1 MMKLDKAG
9 QLTRRGALASG
20 VGVLAMPFI
29 ARLGFA
35 QDKIPVGVIV
45 GLTGRAG
52 PWGVPVA
59 DAIRLVV
66 KQINEA
72 GGIKSKGGAQ
82 IELIVADHQS
92 QAQLAGTLTE
102 RMTQLQNVVAVIGNA
117 TTGATLVG
125 SKAAEAA
132 KTPMLTTDL
141 GESLTE
147 QGLKYLFRIGPRSSS
162 LAAAAVQFAR
172 ESAKKAGTQPKRI
185 AILADDTAFS
195 QDSANGLLRELKNT
209 DWKVAENVSYPGG
222 GVSDFVPIMQRLKL
236 TGVDLLFQATFAPD
250 GIQIVRAMKAI
261 DYNPIAAVHVAGAP
275 YAPDFQAALKEDAE
289 FITDAVGFVPELVS
303 TNEFLS
309 EIGKVYQK
317 TYNRPIDD
325 QASLAVNC
333 VGVLYDAL
341 ERAKEVTRE
350 GLTAALRETNL
361 AIGAAPYIIRDGVKF
376 DAKGDNSKATAIIMQ
391 IRKQQQ
397 RIVWPANVA
406 TTELVWPM
414 PEWGKRAR

>member
-1 MMKLDKAG
+1 MTKFKTPVR
-9 QLTRRGALASG
+9 LTRRAALAG
-20 VGVLAMPFI
+20 GAGVLAMPFV
-29 ARLGFA
+29 ARLGLA
-35 QDKIPVGVIV
+35 QEAIPVGVIV

-59 DAIRLVV
+59 DAVRLVV
-66 KQINEA
+66 QRINDA
-72 GGIKSKGGAQ
+72 GGVKSKGGAR

-102 RMTQLQNVVAVIGNA
+102 RMTELQNVVAVIGNA
-117 TTGATLVG
+117 TTGASLVG

-132 KTPMLTTDL
+132 QTPMLSTDL

-147 QGLKYLFRIGPRSSS
+147 QGLKYLFRIGPRSST
-162 LAAAAVQFAR
+162 LAAAAVRFAR
-172 ESAKKAGTQPKRI
+172 ESAEKAGVQPRRI
-185 AILADDTAFS
+185 AILADDTTFS
-195 QDSANGLLRELKNT
+195 QDSANGLLRELKGT
-209 DWKVAENVSYPGG
+209 DWEVAENVSYPGG

-275 YAPDFQAALKEDAE
+275 YTPDFQAALKEDAE

-303 TNEFLS
+303 TNEYLA
-309 EIGKVYQK
+309 EIGTIYQK

-333 VGVLYDAL
+333 VGVLHDAL
-341 ERAKEVTRE
+341 ERAADVTRE
-350 GLTAALRETNL
+350 GLTAALRATDLDVGTN
-361 AIGAAPYIIRDGVKF
+361 PHIIRDGVQF
-376 DAKGDNSKATAIIMQ
+376 DEKGDNTRAGAIVMQ
-391 IRKQQQ
+391 IREQQQ
-397 RIVWPANVA
+397 RIVWPADVA
-406 TTELVWPM
+406 TTELVWPT
-414 PEWGKRAR
+414 PGWGERG

>member
-1 MMKLDKAG
+1 MKLDKAG

-376 DAKGDNSKATAIIMQ
+376 DAKGDNSKATTIIMQ

>member
-376 DAKGDNSKATAIIMQ
+376 DAKGDNSKATTIIMQ